1 MSIVNINIPDDGWF
15 SMNCNTLPL
24 DKQLCVII
32 HRYGNQSPEIYQYRK
47 ADWLHKESDYFLDVS
62 ERWRLES
69 IGGEEEWEPS
79 FATHGII
86 KYWKP
91 LGLPVNEN
99 ERLQLEIERWF
110 EDDDT

>member
-1 MSIVNINIPDDGWF
+1 MSIVNFNIPDDGWF

-32 HRYGNQSPEIYQYRK
+32 HRYSNQSPGIYQYRK

-69 IGGEEEWEPS
+69 IGCEEEWEPS
-79 FATHGII
+79 FATAGFI